1 MMRDSKDGFHSR
13 MDAAEKKLIPQKID
27 NEDVFNKMYQIY
39 SVVINTAN
47 AI

>member
-1 MMRDSKDGFHSR
+1 
-13 MDAAEKKLIPQKID
+13 MDFTAEWMQQKKKLIPQKID
-27 NEDVFNKMYQIY
+27 NEDVFNKIYQIY